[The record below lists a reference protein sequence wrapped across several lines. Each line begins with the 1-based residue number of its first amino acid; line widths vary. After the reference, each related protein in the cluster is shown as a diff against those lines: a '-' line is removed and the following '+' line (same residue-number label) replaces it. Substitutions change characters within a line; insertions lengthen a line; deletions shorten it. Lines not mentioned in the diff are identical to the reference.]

1 MTTTGPARPSPGGC
15 PPGAGAGPLGS
26 ISRQTRARSA
36 RHGTKPIRCGDREWY
51 AMCAAASRDPAY
63 QTPRH
68 KNKDVARRRHVG
80 APEPDCWFA
89 RISRVWAACVMAM
102 DHDSL
107 TGSHRIALMQGMQ
120 PPPECSGQVPALA
133 GPGDLQRP
141 VHPVRTMIT
150 MCFGASTIESS
161 AVRCAG

>member
-1 MTTTGPARPSPGGC
+1 
-15 PPGAGAGPLGS
+15 
-26 ISRQTRARSA
+26 
-36 RHGTKPIRCGDREWY
+36 
-51 AMCAAASRDPAY
+51 MCAAGPCLSHVPSQKRRRCTT
-63 QTPRH
+63 Q
-68 KNKDVARRRHVG
+68 ARRGPG
-80 APEPDCWFA
+80 ARLLVA

-102 DHDSL
+102 DHDSP

-150 MCFGASTIESS
+150 VCFWASTIESS
-161 AVRCAG
+161 AVRRAG